1 MKKKKKDNRKYF
13 VVKVKDNNEQIL
25 FQYEDEDVAKLQM
38 TALGRKSKPE
48 NGVICVI
55 KGYLDEDGHINSRYR
70 QDIAAYDRW
79 LERFLAE

>member
-1 MKKKKKDNRKYF
+1 MKKDDRKYF
-13 VVKVKDNNEQIL
+13 VVKVKDNDEQIL

-38 TALGRKSKPE
+38 TALGRKMKSG

-55 KGYLDEDGHINSRYR
+55 KGYLDEDGHIDWRCR
-70 QDIAAYDRW
+70 QDIAAYDSW